1 MILDLTPRTIDLYLK
16 LGKQVKKLQYEGD
29 MELSKLRMMFI
40 EKFPHI
46 ARNDHFPAIY
56 IFSPTA
62 QISYELENVADVKH
76 DSVLTLEAEGKK

>member
-1 MILDLTPRTIDLYLK
+1 
-16 LGKQVKKLQYEGD
+16 
-29 MELSKLRMMFI
+29 MELPALRMIFI

-62 QISYELENVADVKH
+62 QISYELENMSDVKH
-76 DSVLTLEAEGKK
+76 ESVLTLEAEGKKDLCFWLEDLDMLT